1 MTQPTIFAALAAVM
15 NDVTSVSKGDNSGQ
29 GYSFRGIDAV
39 LNAVGPALRKHKV
52 IVTPMVE
59 DMVSN
64 VVEMGQRRTAMNH
77 VQLTV
82 RYVWHGPNGD
92 CIEARVVAEAADTS
106 DKATSK
112 AMSIA
117 FRTCLLQVLALPVA
131 DTQAISAQ
139 QLRMLMMLYKRA
151 GMNDSADRHAYANAL
166 LDREIESSKDLSI
179 TEAGLLIDS
188 LEQALAEEH
197 REDPS

>member
-1 MTQPTIFAALAAVM
+1 MTDKPSIYACLAAVM
-15 NDVTSVSKGDNSGQ
+15 SDVTAVSKGDNSGQ

-77 VQLTV
+77 VQLT
-82 RYVWHGPNGD
+82 
-92 CIEARVVAEAADTS
+92 EAADTS

-139 QLRMLMMLYKRA
+139 QLRMLMMLYKRG